1 MKSILN
7 RTFIGIL
14 IAVTFLSCDNARM
27 RQGNFEINGKV
38 RFLRDGYVK
47 ILIREGETLM
57 TLDSTLV
64 GMDSTF
70 VLKGHIDNPKFAQI
84 DFFGKQ
90 QDFIPLTEGKIEI
103 EADGNRPG
111 GYFMAWGTEELELQ
125 KRVKSIHQGL
135 VKEIENDRQL
145 YTIALAGQ
153 DYRRADSLKLVMEKS
168 VEEHHEKMM
177 DFVDSLGTGYLSGIF
192 ALNLLD
198 YRTCF
203 DFLDKTAKI
212 ISKKEN
218 PQPYEIEFLSN
229 FNNNRAQMQA
239 SIKSDQRQRE
249 IEKNLRMGSE
259 FPNISLP
266 DPIGKIRNLSDLRGN
281 YVLIDFWA
289 AWCRPCRAENPNLVA
304 AYIKYHSKGFE
315 IFGVS
320 LDASREQWLAA
331 IKKDGLTWTQVSD
344 LKQWNSIVV
353 KDFNINSIPANFLL
367 DREGKIIAANLRGQ
381 DLARKLEEI
390 FSAS

>member
-1 MKSILN
+1 MKKLLN
-7 RTFIGIL
+7 ITFIGIL
-14 IAVTFLSCDNARM
+14 IAVTFLSCEKAGM
-27 RQGNFEINGKV
+27 PQGNFVINGKV

-47 ILIREGETLM
+47 ILIREGETLI

-70 VLKGHIDNPKFAQI
+70 TLKGHIDNPKFAQI
-84 DFFGKQ
+84 EFFGKQ
-90 QDFIPLTEGKIEI
+90 QDFIPLTEGKIMI

-111 GYFMAWGTEELELQ
+111 GYFEAWGTKELELQ

-153 DYRRADSLKLVMEKS
+153 DYQRADSLKLEMEKS

-177 DFVDSLGTGYLSGIF
+177 DFIDSLGTGYLSGIF

-212 ISKKEN
+212 ISKKED
-218 PQPYEIEFLSN
+218 PQPHEIEFLSN
-229 FNNNRAQMQA
+229 FNNNRAEMLT
-239 SIKSDQRQRE
+239 SIKSDRRQRE
-249 IEKNLRMGSE
+249 IEKSLRIGSE
-259 FPNISLP
+259 FPNIALP
-266 DPIGKIRNLSDLRGN
+266 DPNGKIRNLSDLRGN
-281 YVLIDFWA
+281 YVLVDFWA
-289 AWCRPCRAENPNLVA
+289 AWCRPCRAENPNLVS
-304 AYIKYHSKGFE
+304 AYKKYHSKGFE

-320 LDASREQWLAA
+320 LDGNREQWLAA
-331 IKKDGLTWTQVSD
+331 IKRDGLTWPQVSD

-353 KDFNINSIPANFLL
+353 KDFNINSIPASFLL
-367 DREGKIIAANLRGQ
+367 DKEGRIIAANLRGA
-381 DLARKLEEI
+381 DLTRMLEEI
-390 FSAS
+390 FPAS